1 MAKVPKLQEIPKVC
15 SQINSSSAG
24 FSFTCVRFHSARE
37 NADKMKIV
45 VVIHSFHCVGC
56 TVLSRATGW
65 TVCLTLWDAFKT
77 SGGGIGWPDWQRDR
91 PMTAQFGLSG
101 AKVRGLI
108 ISPLGYS
115 VSKDALYD
123 FLWHNCPTQLVSFLW
138 LFE

>member
-15 SQINSSSAG
+15 SQINWSSAG

-37 NADKMKIV
+37 YADKMMLV
-45 VVIHSFHCVGC
+45 VVIQSFHYVGC

-65 TVCLTLWDAFKT
+65 IDCLTLWDAFKT
-77 SGGGIGWPDWQRDR
+77 SGGGIAWRDWQWER
-91 PMTAQFGLSG
+91 PMTAQLGGVGG

-115 VSKDALYD
+115 KSNDAQS
-123 FLWHNCPTQLVSFLW
+123 FLWHNLFLFLW
-138 LFE
+138 LFN